1 MRLLERKPKGDFV
14 FRECSADDLPAYAIL
29 SHTWLTD
36 NNEEISF
43 QDVEAGT
50 GKSKAGWKKLQFCAD
65 KAAADGLRYFWIDTC
80 CIDKKNNTELSKAI
94 NSMFRWYQKAARCY
108 VYLTDVLA
116 HDGQQTSPQCLF
128 PWEATFR
135 KSRWFTRGW
144 TLQELLAP
152 TLVDFFSADGKR
164 LGSKLTLED
173 MIHDITGIPGT
184 ALRGGPL
191 YGFSR
196 EERLSWASLRHTKE
210 EEDHAYSL
218 LGIFDVSMPL
228 IYGEGKERAYKRLQE
243 EIEKT
248 YRGDD
253 SDQFAVGF
261 DMSAIPEAVQFVGR
275 EHEQAEMRRVLHSHK
290 SRSSVVLHGLGGIG
304 KTQLAI
310 EYIRRHKE
318 KYTAIFW
325 LNANDEESLTLSF
338 RNIAQRVLEDQRDR
352 PSTSAL
358 ADVDLDENL
367 DQMVTAVK
375 TWLNLRKNTRWLLI
389 YDNYDNPQTP
399 GNLDSSAVDIRQ
411 FLPRADHG
419 SIIIT
424 TRSAH
429 VSQGHRIHVQKLRNT
444 HEGLEI
450 LSNTSRREN
459 IANDGDAIALVNELD
474 GLPLALSA
482 AGAYLEHVTT
492 SFSDYLRLY
501 KASWLKLQMTS
512 PQLRS
517 YEDRSLYTT
526 WQITFDRIEQQ
537 NAGSAKLLQW
547 WAYFDRQDVWF
558 ELLRHA
564 RSTDDACVRKL
575 TEDELD
581 FNEAVALLSSFGL
594 VDVDRSLPQ
603 QFETGRYSVHSCVH
617 SWTVCVLNQEWDKD
631 LARLALTCVALEV
644 PSTSEKDW
652 WLLQRRILRHA
663 IRQDLFIMDGKV
675 DIAGLDWAFYNLGLL
690 YADQGKLAEAEKMYI
705 RALQGKDEALEPD
718 HTSTLAT
725 VNNLG
730 NLYKVQGKLA
740 EAEKMYV
747 RALQG

>member
-1 MRLLERKPKGDFV
+1 MRLLERKPKGDLV

-43 QDVEAGT
+43 RDVEAGT

-65 KAAADGLRYFWIDTC
+65 KAAADGL
-80 CIDKKNNTELSKAI
+80 
-94 NSMFRWYQKAARCY
+94 
-108 VYLTDVLA
+108 
-116 HDGQQTSPQCLF
+116 
-128 PWEATFR
+128 R

-196 EERLSWASLRHTKE
+196 EERLSWASHRHTKE

-228 IYGEGKERAYKRLQE
+228 IYGEGKERAYKRLRKRLRKRTE
-243 EIEKT
+243 VGALDSSTDRPIELT
-248 YRGDD
+248 ALGDD

-325 LNANDEESLTLSF
+325 LNANDEESLKLSF

-358 ADVDLDENL
+358 ANVDLDENL
-367 DQMVTAVK
+367 DQMVTAVR

-429 VSQGHRIHVQKLRNT
+429 VSQGHRIHVKKLRNT

-459 IANDGDAIALVNELD
+459 IANGRRFPTRDI
-474 GLPLALSA
+474 
-482 AGAYLEHVTT
+482 
-492 SFSDYLRLY
+492 SFSNADENRRRCNR
-501 KASWLKLQMTS
+501 ASQ
-512 PQLRS
+512 
-517 YEDRSLYTT
+517 
-526 WQITFDRIEQQ
+526 
-537 NAGSAKLLQW
+537 
-547 WAYFDRQDVWF
+547 
-558 ELLRHA
+558 
-564 RSTDDACVRKL
+564 
-575 TEDELD
+575 
-581 FNEAVALLSSFGL
+581 
-594 VDVDRSLPQ
+594 
-603 QFETGRYSVHSCVH
+603 
-617 SWTVCVLNQEWDKD
+617 
-631 LARLALTCVALEV
+631 
-644 PSTSEKDW
+644 
-652 WLLQRRILRHA
+652 
-663 IRQDLFIMDGKV
+663 
-675 DIAGLDWAFYNLGLL
+675 
-690 YADQGKLAEAEKMYI
+690 
-705 RALQGKDEALEPD
+705 
-718 HTSTLAT
+718 
-725 VNNLG
+725 
-730 NLYKVQGKLA
+730 
-740 EAEKMYV
+740 
-747 RALQG
+747 

>member
-1 MRLLERKPKGDFV
+1 MPLSVGGD
-14 FRECSADDLPAYAIL
+14 
-29 SHTWLTD
+29 
-36 NNEEISF
+36 
-43 QDVEAGT
+43 
-50 GKSKAGWKKLQFCAD
+50 LQ
-65 KAAADGLRYFWIDTC
+65 K
-80 CIDKKNNTELSKAI
+80 E
-94 NSMFRWYQKAARCY
+94 SM
-108 VYLTDVLA
+108 V
-116 HDGQQTSPQCLF
+116 HP
-128 PWEATFR
+128 
-135 KSRWFTRGW
+135 
-144 TLQELLAP
+144 
-152 TLVDFFSADGKR
+152 SADGKR

-196 EERLSWASLRHTKE
+196 EERLSWASHRHTKE

-228 IYGEGKERAYKRLQE
+228 IYGEGKERAYKRLRKRLRKRTE
-243 EIEKT
+243 VGALDSSTDRPIELT
-248 YRGDD
+248 ALADD

-261 DMSAIPEAVQFVGR
+261 DVSAIPEAVQFVGR

-325 LNANDEESLTLSF
+325 LNANDEESLKLSF

-358 ADVDLDENL
+358 ANVDLDENL
-367 DQMVTAVK
+367 DQMVTAVR

-603 QFETGRYSVHSCVH
+603 QFETGRYSIHSCVH
-617 SWTVCVLNQEWDKD
+617 SWTVCVLNQEWDED

-675 DIAGLDWAFYNLGLL
+675 DMAGLDWAFYNLGNL
-690 YADQGKLAEAEKMYI
+690 YKDQGKLAEAEKMYI
-705 RALQGKDEALEPD
+705 RALQGREEALGPD
-718 HTSTLAT
+718 HTSTLST

-730 NLYKVQGKLA
+730 NLYKDQGKLA
-740 EAEKMYV
+740 EAEKMYI
-747 RALQG
+747 RALQGYEEALGIELVSSYLPAVNTIFAFDDLYSRTDRKDRAKEMYSRALSGYSAVQGSSSKWCREIEGRLQALQSTSAEAAETPCAPIETRATGTKSRLRGVFRRLRI